1 MKTKLALKVQYVDKT
16 SKGSPYYFIH
26 AKDSDPALVKFLEL
40 QNAWLISNGMKPL
53 EKNTK
58 SGLYP
63 YYSTGK
69 EVEFR
74 NFGNNGFLE
83 LVEIEGREMFLP
95 DKTMIKRIHSD
106 ADDIIASTGLTGT
119 KALLEKGKL
128 VLEIIDE
135 RTGKRYEYPAVKV
148 SAPVADDNLDM
159 EDFSS

>member
-1 MKTKLALKVQYVDKT
+1 VDKT

-26 AKDSDPALVKFLEL
+26 AKDSDPALVKYLEL

-53 EKNTK
+53 EKNSK

-74 NFGNNGFLE
+74 NFGNNGFIE
-83 LVEIEGREMFLP
+83 LVNREGLEMFLP
-95 DKTMIKRIHSD
+95 DKTNIKRIHSD
-106 ADDIIASTGLTGT
+106 ADDIMSTIPVDE
-119 KALLEKGKL
+119 LEPNSMKWRVERGKL
-128 VLEIIDE
+128 IQELIDE
-135 RTGKRYEYPAVKV
+135 RTGKRYEYPVSKGV